1 MKTRLLTSFGFLFVV
16 AIAFILKVFVS
27 NYFFDALI
35 LCIACFAA
43 LETSRLFTK
52 MDKYNSKIIATI
64 FPCFAMLLLLLGIYF
79 DDSLGIIYT
88 IILVIASMV
97 IFFGITFII
106 TLINKNTKVELKTR
120 KMDMSTSLPKY
131 SLIKAFNT
139 AVTFIYPTFLLL
151 FMTLINHFDEL
162 SNSFKVIN
170 DFDGFKYVSLFILI
184 FAFLIPIFT
193 DTFAY
198 ITGGLIGG
206 KKLAPK
212 ISPNKTISGAVGG
225 FLWCVLLSVA
235 VFYIFYSIPDMTVI
249 MNNAGISTWKFI
261 LIVAFGSVLSQ
272 CGDLFESW
280 IKRKAGVK
288 DSGNI
293 LPGHGGILDRFD
305 SYIFTVP
312 FLFVAFSILFA
323 VL

>member
-1 MKTRLLTSFGFLFVV
+1 MKTRLLTSLGFLFVL

-27 NYFFDALI
+27 NYFFDAFI
-35 LCIACFAA
+35 VIITCFAA
-43 LETSRLFTK
+43 FETSKLFTK
-52 MDKYNSKIIATI
+52 MGRYNDKIMATI
-64 FPCFAMLLLLLGIYF
+64 FPCFAMLILLLGVFF
-79 DDSLGIIYT
+79 DSSIGILFT
-88 IILVIASMV
+88 IVLEIACIV
-97 IFFGITFII
+97 IFFGLTF
-106 TLINKNTKVELKTR
+106 LISFINRNTKIELKTR
-120 KMDMSTSLPKY
+120 KMDKFISLPKY

-139 AVTFIYPTFLLL
+139 TVTFIYPTFLLL
-151 FMTLINHFDEL
+151 FMSLINHFDDL
-162 SNSFKVIN
+162 TTSFDIIKDI
-170 DFDGFKYVSLFILI
+170 DGFKYISFFVLI

-212 ISPNKTISGAVGG
+212 ISPNKTVAGAIGG
-225 FLWCVLLSVA
+225 LLWCVLLSTA
-235 VFYIFYSIPDMTVI
+235 VFYIFYSIPEMAII
-249 MNNAGISTWKFI
+249 MNNAGITIWKFI
-261 LIVAFGSVLSQ
+261 IISFIGSILAQ

-280 IKRKAGVK
+280 IKRNAGVK

-305 SYIFTVP
+305 SYIFTIP
-312 FLFVAFSILFA
+312 FMFVAFSILFV